1 LSSLKVTKISLNNK
15 TMKHIKKGP
24 KGTFVSFSTFE
35 KNDEGSL
42 VLEFKPEEIGLH
54 EVRVFSN
61 KSNRA
66 MFNTFEFTV
75 YDSTKLK
82 ISANDEAIVGKLY
95 KFLGKLNF
103 CLSPHFSL

>member
-1 LSSLKVTKISLNNK
+1 
-15 TMKHIKKGP
+15 M
-24 KGTFVSFSTFE
+24 SFSTFE

-66 MFNTFEFTV
+66 MFNTFEFAV

-95 KFLGKLNF
+95 KFLGIKIF
-103 CLSPHFSL
+103 FYLSTHFFSNTNM